1 MADSDSFYEEVVSP
15 SVRDFE
21 AERHSLRYAYYA
33 VWALDSFASHLFY
46 DFKTALNLKSRD
58 DSDFKRSYLA
68 KKSEDFQLV
77 LDASIAAK
85 HALITRAQGKR
96 TILASSDVASV
107 KLEGWSSYY
116 AGPDGDDRGEQI
128 VVHNDKH
135 FCRPLLPTTLRAES
149 FLVGELAN
157 MLVRAKR

>member
-68 KKSEDFQLV
+68 KKSEL
-77 LDASIAAK
+77 L
-85 HALITRAQGKR
+85 LC
-96 TILASSDVASV
+96 
-107 KLEGWSSYY
+107 W
-116 AGPDGDDRGEQI
+116 PRG
-128 VVHNDKH
+128 
-135 FCRPLLPTTLRAES
+135 
-149 FLVGELAN
+149 
-157 MLVRAKR
+157 